1 MVAALAG
8 EGYGWR
14 KVETVRDSLA
24 KMEAFLLAYAIER

>member
-14 KVETVRDSLA
+14 KVETVRDYPA
-24 KMEAFLLAYAIER
+24 KMETSLLAYAIER